1 MPGTIRR
8 LLLSTGL
15 VLAVCVP
22 AAHAQSMLVDGFTSP
37 TTPVPSV
44 FLGTGERSI
53 TDVAGDVL
61 GGVRTVHHNVFLNP
75 LPSVSVAVAGNGVL
89 SVSDGVGATSEVLA
103 LYGAF
108 ANGVTPG
115 ATSGPHLNLDVRPY
129 DSFELVF
136 RGVQLAMNINVT
148 LYTANP
154 LDPDNPLY
162 YSTMGVN
169 AAPATPGGAIT
180 VILPFAATPGFN
192 FGDVD
197 GISLV
202 LNRPIGP
209 LTGNGYTLDSFSLV
223 TAVPEPGSA
232 VLMLGGALLLASRLR
247 RRAAA

>member
-1 MPGTIRR
+1 
-8 LLLSTGL
+8 
-15 VLAVCVP
+15 
-22 AAHAQSMLVDGFTSP
+22 
-37 TTPVPSV
+37 PVPSV

-202 LNRPIGP
+202 LNRAIGP